1 MSAERSQ
8 VQQPSRRVDWA
19 LAVALFTV
27 AAATSV
33 LLDAGVVCPND
44 GSHYALVRALA
55 DRHSVIIDDFV
66 EYTRHVDISQ
76 RGAHFYSDRAP
87 GTAFAA
93 LPFYLLARALNLSD
107 VARQEVCAL
116 LSVLVGALAVA
127 LTYGVG
133 RRSGLGTRG
142 ATAAAL
148 TLALCTP
155 HRSYSTALWSH
166 AFSAFLVVLGVFL
179 ATPAVRNDD
188 PKPHDA
194 PSNISG
200 RFLLGLV
207 AGYSITVDYSAAV
220 VSAILL
226 GVVAWSA
233 LRNARPISLGLLCRT
248 LLPLGI
254 GAALGVLPALVYNA
268 IAFGS
273 PLRTG
278 YSFHVLWPETRSLL
292 TMYGGSFFDGLR
304 GLLIDW
310 RAGLFLYSPI
320 LVLGFLHSVRFARE
334 LGSRRALTVIAP
346 WIVMLLL
353 TSKHATWHGGGAHD
367 ARYLMLVMPLF
378 CLPVGAAYAR
388 ATTPGRVQLFTS
400 LFLLSALVQF
410 FKHTVGWLRSPL
422 PFVTAIVCSIKFDI
436 DGVHG
441 FNSDGVSQLLTWLY
455 PHPVA
460 AAAVLAVG
468 LFCAALIY
476 FGRRHSDETA

>member
-1 MSAERSQ
+1 MSASGRSQ
-8 VQQPSRRVDWA
+8 PQATRRTDWA

-66 EYTRHVDISQ
+66 EYTRHIDISQ

-93 LPFYLLARALNLSD
+93 LPFYLLARAAGLSD
-107 VARQEVCAL
+107 VGRQEVCAL

-127 LTYGVG
+127 LTYGLG

-166 AFSAFLVVLGVFL
+166 AFSAFLVVLGAFL
-179 ATPAVRNDD
+179 ATPAHCGDAEPRE
-188 PKPHDA
+188 A
-194 PSNISG
+194 PSSIAG
-200 RFLLGLV
+200 RLLLGLT

-226 GVVAWSA
+226 GVVAIST
-233 LRNARPISLGLLCRT
+233 LRRARPISVGLACTT

-254 GAALGVLPALVYNA
+254 GAALGVLPALIYND

-278 YSFHVLWPETRSLL
+278 YSFHVLWPETRSLS
-292 TMYGGSFFDGLR
+292 TMYGGAFFEGLR

-310 RAGLFLYSPI
+310 RAGLLLYSPI
-320 LVLGFLHSVRFARE
+320 LALGFLYSVRFGRE
-334 LGSRRALTVIAP
+334 LGPRRALTTIAP
-346 WIVMLLL
+346 WVVMLLL

-378 CLPVGAAYAR
+378 CLSVGAAYVR
-388 ATTPGRVQLFTS
+388 ATTPGRLHLFTT
-400 LFLLSALVQF
+400 LFLLSGLVQF
-410 FKHTVGWLRSPL
+410 FKHTVGWLRNPL
-422 PFVTAIVCSIKFDI
+422 PFVTAIVCTIKFDI

-441 FNSDGVSQLLTWLY
+441 FDASGVTRLVAWLY
-455 PHPVA
+455 PHPRA
-460 AAAVLAVG
+460 ALALLVVG
-468 LFCAALIY
+468 LSIAALIY
-476 FGRRHSDETA
+476 FRRRGSDETP

>member
-1 MSAERSQ
+1 MSAAARSQ
-8 VQQPSRRVDWA
+8 PARPRVDRA
-19 LAVALFTV
+19 LALALFTV

-93 LPFYLLARALNLSD
+93 LPFYLVARALRLSD
-107 VARQEVCAL
+107 GARQEVCSL
-116 LSVLVGALAVA
+116 LSALVGALAVA
-127 LTYGVG
+127 LTYGLG
-133 RRSGLGTRG
+133 RRTGLGPRG

-166 AFSAFLVVLGVFL
+166 AFSAFLVVFGVFL
-179 ATPAVRNDD
+179 ATPAMRSDGAQV
-188 PKPHDA
+188 HEA
-194 PSNISG
+194 PAGISG
-200 RFLLGLV
+200 RFILGLV

-233 LRNARPISLGLLCRT
+233 LGKGRPLSFGLLCKT

-254 GAALGVLPALVYNA
+254 GASLGVLPALIYNA

-278 YSFHVLWPETRSLL
+278 YSFHVLWPETRSLF
-292 TMYGGSFFDGLR
+292 TMYGGAFFDGLR

-320 LVLGFLHSVRFARE
+320 LVLGFLFSVRFGRE

-346 WIVMLLL
+346 WVIMLLL

-378 CLPVGAAYAR
+378 CLPVGYAYTR
-388 ATTPGRVQLFTS
+388 ATTPGGLQLFTT

-410 FKHTVGWLRSPL
+410 GKHTAGWLRNPL
-422 PFVTAIVCSIKFDI
+422 PLVTALVCTIKFDI
-436 DGVHG
+436 DGVHD
-441 FNSDGVSQLLTWLY
+441 FNSDGVGKLLAWLY

-460 AAAVLAVG
+460 AAAVLVAG
-468 LFCAALIY
+468 LLCAALIY
-476 FGRRHSDETA
+476 LGGRSSDDNA

>member
-1 MSAERSQ
+1 MSAAAASQ
-8 VQQPSRRVDWA
+8 PTRPRIDLA
-19 LAVALFTV
+19 LAVALFTI

-93 LPFYLLARALNLSD
+93 LPFYLVARALGLSD
-107 VARQEVCAL
+107 GARQEVCAL

-127 LTYGVG
+127 LTYGLG
-133 RRSGLGTRG
+133 RRTGLGRRG

-179 ATPAVRNDD
+179 ATPAVRSDGAKD
-188 PKPHDA
+188 LEA
-194 PSNISG
+194 PAGIGG
-200 RFLLGLV
+200 RLLLGLV

-233 LRNARPISLGLLCRT
+233 LRHVRPISLGLLCKT

-254 GAALGVLPALVYNA
+254 GATIGVLPALVYNA

-320 LVLGFLHSVRFARE
+320 LALGFVYSVRFARE
-334 LGSRRALTVIAP
+334 LGSRRALTAVAP
-346 WIVMLLL
+346 WVVMLLL

-378 CLPVGAAYAR
+378 CLPVGSAYTR
-388 ATTPGRVQLFTS
+388 ATTPGRLQLFTA

-410 FKHTVGWLRSPL
+410 FKHTAGWLRNPL
-422 PFVTAIVCSIKFDI
+422 PFVTAIVCTIKFDI
-436 DGVHG
+436 DGVHD
-441 FNSDGVSQLLTWLY
+441 FNSDGIGKLLTWLY
-455 PHPVA
+455 PHPIA
-460 AAAVLAVG
+460 AAAVFVG
-468 LFCAALIY
+468 GLSSAALIY
-476 FGRRHSDETA
+476 FNRRGSDENA